1 MSEKIEISVSKG
13 LLEETPANVL
23 VVNLFE
29 GVKIPAGATGAIDVA
44 LDGLISKF
52 IIAKEGFDGKFGKMY
67 LLPTYGKIAAEK
79 VLLVG
84 LGKNKDFT
92 PNRLR
97 ELSAKIIKKCRKMG
111 NAKKGFGIIEIGTG
125 IGVLTNELAKRADKV
140 VAIEIDDRLMPV
152 LAETLAEYDNVK
164 IINADVMETDL
175 HKLIAEEFQGMDVA
189 VCANLPYYITSP
201 ILMMLLEERLP
212 IKSVTVMVQKEA
224 GTRLCAPMGT
234 RDMGAVTVA
243 INYFSVPKLL
253 FNVSRGSFMP
263 SPNVD
268 SCVVR
273 FDIRDKTP
281 EGVTDEKFF
290 FKVARG
296 AFSQRRKT
304 LSNSV
309 SSSMGI
315 DKSIVNQAIEQSD
328 LPASVR
334 PEALSME
341 QFITFSEVLRKLI

>member
-1 MSEKIEISVSKG
+1 MENLSNIGVIKDLLDRHNFTFSKALG
-13 LLEETPANVL
+13 QNFL
-23 VVNLFE
+23 VN
-29 GVKIPAGATGAIDVA
+29 
-44 LDGLISKF
+44 
-52 IIAKEGFDGKFGKMY
+52 
-67 LLPTYGKIAAEK
+67 PTVCPKIAE
-79 VLLVG
+79 
-84 LGKNKDFT
+84 
-92 PNRLR
+92 
-97 ELSAKIIKKCRKMG
+97 MG
-111 NAKKGFGIIEIGTG
+111 NAKKGFGVIEIGTG

-140 VAIEIDDRLMPV
+140 VAIEIDSRLLPV
-152 LAETLAEYDNVK
+152 LEETLAEYDNVK
-164 IINADVMETDL
+164 IINADVMEVDL
-175 HKLIAEEFQGMDVA
+175 HKLIAEEFQGMEVA

-212 IKSVTVMVQKEA
+212 IKSITVMVQKEA

-243 INYFSVPKLL
+243 INYFSQSKIL

-273 FDIRDKTP
+273 FDVKDKTP
-281 EGVTDEKFF
+281 EGVTDEAFF
-290 FKVARG
+290 FKTARG

-315 DKSIVNQAIEQSD
+315 DKATVNNAIEESG
-328 LPASVR
+328 LPAAVR

-341 QFITFSEVLRKLI
+341 EFIRFSEKLKELSSAK